1 MTEKQKNVL
10 GEKLEDCS
18 FDPLTGWYRDG
29 CCNTDD
35 NDHGVHTV
43 CAKVTTEFLEWC
55 KEAGN
60 DLITPHPEF
69 GFPGLKDGDGWCV
82 CASWYAKAVE
92 AGKGCPIYLKST
104 HQNTLKIL
112 PIETL
117 KKICYRYLLKV
128 VGQIFF
134 KKLNYILPYFG
145 PPLPSG
151 VTQVIFCEGSLISQV
166 LQ

>member
-1 MTEKQKNVL
+1 MEKNQKNVL
-10 GEKLEDCS
+10 GEKLEECS
-18 FDPLTGWYRDG
+18 NDPLTGWYRDG
-29 CCNTDD
+29 CCNTDE

-92 AGKGCPIYLKST
+92 AGKGCPIYLNLHISIFRTTST
-104 HQNTLKIL
+104 FRSNPCNIL
-112 PIETL
+112 
-117 KKICYRYLLKV
+117 RR
-128 VGQIFF
+128 FF
-134 KKLNYILPYFG
+134 NIASFT
-145 PPLPSG
+145 
-151 VTQVIFCEGSLISQV
+151 VNAV
-166 LQ
+166 L